1 MKRVIF
7 LAMFLAFAG
16 VGVFAQAGSSEV
28 KFGAKG
34 PDPGTDMKAMDETKL
49 LDTVAHLT
57 TEQLS
62 KAVVINKNFYYQL
75 RNTDAGN
82 VKAAEKIAEEHDK
95 ELMALLTPEQWKLW
109 RTYKETGKK
118 Q

>member
-1 MKRVIF
+1 MRRVIF
-7 LAMFLAFAG
+7 LAMFLAFAS
-16 VGVFAQAGSSEV
+16 VGVFAQAGGSEV

-62 KAVVINKNFYYQL
+62 KVVVINKNFYYQL
-75 RNTDAGN
+75 RNTDAN
-82 VKAAEKIAEEHDK
+82 DTKAAEKIAEEHDK
-95 ELMALLTPEQWKLW
+95 ALKALLTSEQLKLW
-109 RTYKETGKK
+109 QTYKETGKK